1 MFNRFENNKIQ
12 DGVDADLLL
21 ESPVFH
27 KAVTNVLNKY
37 ASVEENVLT
46 DNEKEVREITA
57 KIKHYAMMRRAV
69 LDVVEELKQMSRSG
83 KNNSYKRDKKQEN
96 K

>member
-1 MFNRFENNKIQ
+1 MEFSRFKESNKIQ

-21 ESPVFH
+21 SNQSFLV
-27 KAVTNVLNKY
+27 AVEAVLNKY
-37 ASVEENVLT
+37 ATIEENVLT

-69 LDVVEELKQMSRSG
+69 IDVVEELKQMSRKG
-83 KNNSYKRDKKQEN
+83 KNETHKRR
-96 K
+96 